1 MVEEVEY
8 KALTGPKMLLV
19 AAVIV
24 VIAAV
29 ILFISIATK
38 LYFLI
43 AITGILVIASL
54 VMLCGLF
61 SLDPNQAVVV
71 QFCGYY
77 KGTIR
82 KSGLS
87 WCNPFY
93 GRKKIFVGLRNMQT
107 ARIKVND
114 YKGNPI
120 FISAVVVWR
129 IKDTAKSVYEV
140 DNFEHFMS
148 IQSHSALR
156 FVAGLYPYDAESDEE
171 VSLRASKRE
180 INDKLI
186 EQLEERLNRA
196 GIAVEEAY
204 ISDLAYSEEIAAAML
219 RRQQAEAVIAARKS
233 IVNGALQMVESA
245 ILGLERRELIRLD
258 NDVKGKLVSNLLVIL
273 CGEDNAKPVLSL

>member
-1 MVEEVEY
+1 MVEEKVY
-8 KALTGPKMLLV
+8 GALSGPKILGIILGIIALNAVFFALCFIIEVYALLV
-19 AAVIV
+19 APSI
-24 VIAAV
+24 IFLLCL
-29 ILFISIATK
+29 IL
-38 LYFLI
+38 
-43 AITGILVIASL
+43 
-54 VMLCGLF
+54 LCGLF

-129 IKDTAKSVYEV
+129 VGDTAQATYEV
-140 DNFEHFMS
+140 DSFEQFMS